1 MKHLAI
7 IKFDEIFLKGKN
19 QVLFINQ
26 LINNLDRK
34 LKINGD
40 CLIVRRR
47 LFLMVEYS
55 TKETWKEL
63 KKILSQT
70 FGIAKFYKAFKFPKE
85 IDSLNLFLLSFL
97 EGKSVASFRI
107 LTKRSDKTF
116 PKTSWEIDRILGEII
131 HSHFGIPVILK
142 NPELT
147 IYIEIATKEIF
158 VHFEEFSGLGGL
170 PIGISGKVL
179 ALISGGIDS
188 PVAAW
193 QIMKRGGSITFL
205 HFHSYP
211 LTNNSSIE
219 KVREIISVL
228 QEFHGKCKL
237 ILVPFSEIQKCIIT
251 NSPPSYRVLLYR
263 RYMFKIAQKIAY
275 IENAQAIVTG
285 ESLGQVSS
293 QTIQNISAISAGIEH
308 LIFRPLIGYNK
319 SEIIA
324 LSKTIGT
331 FNASIEPDQDCCSLF
346 APKRPILFAKTEDV
360 SKFESFLPIKNIF
373 NNTLANIE
381 NVVIS

>member
-1 MKHLAI
+1 M
-7 IKFDEIFLKGKN
+7 
-19 QVLFINQ
+19 
-26 LINNLDRK
+26 
-34 LKINGD
+34 
-40 CLIVRRR
+40 
-47 LFLMVEYS
+47 
-55 TKETWKEL
+55 
-63 KKILSQT
+63 
-70 FGIAKFYKAFKFPKE
+70 
-85 IDSLNLFLLSFL
+85 
-97 EGKSVASFRI
+97 
-107 LTKRSDKTF
+107 
-116 PKTSWEIDRILGEII
+116 
-131 HSHFGIPVILK
+131 
-142 NPELT
+142 
-147 IYIEIATKEIF
+147 
-158 VHFEEFSGLGGL
+158 
-170 PIGISGKVL
+170 PIGISGKAL

-193 QIMKRGGSITFL
+193 QIMKRGCSITFL

-331 FNASIEPDQDCCSLF
+331 FSSSIEPDQDYCSLF
-346 APKRPILFAKTEDV
+346 MPKRPVLFAKTEDGCNL
-360 SKFESFLPIKNIF
+360 ESSLPIKKNF
-373 NNTLANIE
+373 NETLSKIE
-381 NVVIS
+381 NLVIS